1 MKKIILTLLVIVTHF
16 FANDGYGALG
26 AGGIIIG
33 KTDDIA
39 MAKEVLEI
47 SYNKIKVDYE
57 FINESDKDITETI
70 VFPLPEF
77 QIGVGIFSDHVPYLK
92 LIDSFKVVVDG
103 KPIAFQTKVRTVAN
117 RGEFEG
123 QDITEKLLKLGF
135 SERDIIASEDKYNE
149 IIEPKMKILQANGL
163 SVDAREEDDYV
174 PWTNYITYEWKQ
186 TFKAHQK
193 VKISHEYQP
202 LTGGGASWRYYC
214 HSSMPAS
221 EDDEFSRYYCMSKET
236 FKLLDNYCF
245 QYFGSPD
252 AKDYYPE
259 SYLIGVDVSYILK
272 TANTWKDGIRDF
284 TLIIHKKPREVVS
297 FCFPVPLR
305 HINPFRDEVHLENF
319 KPEQDLN
326 IFFVNVFWEDYKSL

>member
-1 MKKIILTLLVIVTHF
+1 MEEKLKKVILTLLVIVTYF

-77 QIGVGIFSDHVPYLK
+77 MIGEAPFHDHVSYLK

-135 SERDIIASEDKYNE
+135 SERDIIASEDQYNE
-149 IIEPKMKILQANGL
+149 IIEPKMKILQENGL
-163 SVDAREEDDYV
+163 SVDINFKDDDYIQ
-174 PWTNYITYEWKQ
+174 WTNYITYEWKQ

-214 HSSMPAS
+214 HSSMPES
-221 EDDEFSRYYCMSKET
+221 QEGRFSRDYCMSKET

-245 QYFGSPD
+245 KYYGSPS

-259 SYLIGVDVSYILK
+259 NNLWGTDVSYILK

-284 TLIIHKKPREVVS
+284 ILIIHKKSDEVVS
-297 FCFPVPLR
+297 FCFPTPLK
-305 HINPFRDEVHLENF
+305 HINPFRDEIHLENF

-326 IFFVNVFWEDYKSL
+326 IYFGNAD